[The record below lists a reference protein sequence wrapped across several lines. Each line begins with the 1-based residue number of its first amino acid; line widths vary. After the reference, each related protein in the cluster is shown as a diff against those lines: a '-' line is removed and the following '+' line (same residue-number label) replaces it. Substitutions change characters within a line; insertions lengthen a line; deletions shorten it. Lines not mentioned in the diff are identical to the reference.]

1 MSLQTIVNN
10 ATYIDF
16 KQAKLT
22 GQSISR
28 SGRVLT
34 SEVVSA
40 EPFRIDVGM
49 HEGLTYSTNR
59 DLAQSINN
67 LDITVEE
74 AINIGSTNTGL
85 AYITQYMGGMDA
97 AQVAQVTVTQS
108 GGTPY
113 GEKQLVLNTTGVT
126 GTTPANAFVQGD
138 IITLDGAYRYP
149 YIVTADV
156 PWSASGITVPLSR
169 NFITQDGFTTV
180 GAGIE
185 VGVDCTWTVKMLK
198 KPNYSVLPGDRLVF
212 QGNKFELV
220 EIIRKEDG

>member
-16 KQAKLT
+16 KQAKLA

-28 SGRVLT
+28 SGRILT
-34 SEVVSA
+34 ATVASA
-40 EPFRIDVGM
+40 EPFRMDVGM

-59 DLAQSINN
+59 GLAQSINN

-74 AINIGSTNTGL
+74 AINIGSSNTGL

-97 AQVAQVTVTQS
+97 AQVAQVTVTS
-108 GGTPY
+108 ASAGSM
-113 GEKQLVLNTTGVT
+113 VLNTTSVT

-138 IITLDGAYRYP
+138 IITLNGAYRYP

-156 PWSASGITVPLSR
+156 SWSASSITVPLSR
-169 NFITQDGFTTV
+169 NFITQDSFTTV
-180 GAGIE
+180 GAGIQ
-185 VGVDCTWTVKMLK
+185 VGVDCTWSVKMVR

-212 QGNKFELV
+212 DGNKFELA

>member
-28 SGRVLT
+28 SGRILT
-34 SEVVSA
+34 SEVASA
-40 EPFRIDVGM
+40 EPFRMDVGM

-59 DLAQSINN
+59 DLAQSINS

-85 AYITQYMGGMDA
+85 AYITKYMGDVPPADVDLMTFTSASDPKVFYVNTSA
-97 AQVAQVTVTQS
+97 LSAVT
-108 GGTPY
+108 Y
-113 GEKQLVLNTTGVT
+113 LFKK
-126 GTTPANAFVQGD
+126 GD
-138 IITLDGAYRYP
+138 IISLAGAYRYP

-156 PWSASGITVPLSR
+156 PWNTGNPSFQLVPVHR
-169 NFITQDGFTTV
+169 NFINQDGYTES
-180 GAGIE
+180 GASLRA
-185 VGVDCTWTVKMLK
+185 GVDCTWTVKMLK

-212 QGNKFELV
+212 SGNKFELV

>member
-16 KQAKLT
+16 KQAKLA
-22 GQSISR
+22 GQSVSR
-28 SGRVLT
+28 SGRILT
-34 SEVVSA
+34 ATVASA
-40 EPFRIDVGM
+40 EPFRMDVGM

-59 DLAQSINN
+59 GLAQSINN

-74 AINIGSTNTGL
+74 AINIGSSNTGL

-97 AQVAQVTVTQS
+97 AQVAQVTVTS
-108 GGTPY
+108 ASAGSM
-113 GEKQLVLNTTGVT
+113 VLNTTSVT

-138 IITLDGAYRYP
+138 IITLNGAYRYP

-156 PWSASGITVPLSR
+156 SWSASSITVPLSR
-169 NFITQDGFTTV
+169 NFITQDSFTTV
-180 GAGIE
+180 GAGIQ
-185 VGVDCTWTVKMLK
+185 VGVDCTWSVKMVR

-212 QGNKFELV
+212 DGNKFELA

>member
-16 KQAKLT
+16 KQAKLA

-28 SGRVLT
+28 SGRILT

-40 EPFRIDVGM
+40 EPFRMDVGM

-59 DLAQSINN
+59 GLAQSINN

-74 AINIGSTNTGL
+74 AINIGSSNSGL
-85 AYITQYMGGMDA
+85 AYITRYMGGMDA
-97 AQVAQVTVTQS
+97 AQVAQVTVTS
-108 GGTPY
+108 ASAGNII
-113 GEKQLVLNTTGVT
+113 LNTTSVT
-126 GTTPANAFVQGD
+126 GTTPVNAFVQGD

-156 PWSASGITVPLSR
+156 SWSASSITVPIHR
-169 NFITQDGFTTV
+169 NFIPQDSYTTA

-185 VGVDCTWTVKMLK
+185 VGVDCTWSVKMVT

-212 QGNKFELV
+212 NSSRFDLV

>member
-16 KQAKLT
+16 KQAKLA

-28 SGRVLT
+28 SGRILT

-40 EPFRIDVGM
+40 EPFRMDVGM

-59 DLAQSINN
+59 GLAQSINN

-74 AINIGSTNTGL
+74 AINIGSSNSGL
-85 AYITQYMGGMDA
+85 AYITRYMGGMDA
-97 AQVAQVTVTQS
+97 AQVAQVTVTS
-108 GGTPY
+108 ASAGSII
-113 GEKQLVLNTTGVT
+113 LNTASVT
-126 GTTPANAFVQGD
+126 GTTPVNAFVQGD
-138 IITLDGAYRYP
+138 IITLNGAYRYP

-156 PWSASGITVPLSR
+156 SWSASSITVPISR
-169 NFITQDGFTTV
+169 NFIAQNGFTTA
-180 GAGIE
+180 GAGIQ
-185 VGVDCTWTVKMLK
+185 VGVDCTWTVKMVK

-212 QGNKFELV
+212 NGNKFELA

>member
-16 KQAKLT
+16 KQAKLA

-34 SEVVSA
+34 SEVVSG
-40 EPFRIDVGM
+40 EPFRMDVGM

-59 DLAQSINN
+59 GLAQSINN

-74 AINIGSTNTGL
+74 AINIGSSNTGL

-97 AQVAQVTVTQS
+97 SQVGQVTVTS
-108 GGTPY
+108 ATAGSM
-113 GEKQLVLNTTGVT
+113 VLNTASVT

-138 IITLDGAYRYP
+138 IVTLNGAYRYP

-156 PWSASGITVPLSR
+156 AWSASSVTVPLSR
-169 NFITQDGFTTV
+169 NFIPQNGFTTV

-185 VGVDCTWTVKMLK
+185 VGVDCTWSVKMVK
-198 KPNYSVLPGDRLVF
+198 KPSYSVLPGDRLVF
-212 QGNKFELV
+212 NGNKFELA